1 METTVMEIAEAKYH
15 GFIDAKQ
22 AAALAKR
29 LLEAKIKW
37 AEKGAAA

>member
-1 METTVMEIAEAKYH
+1 METTVAEIADAKSH
-15 GFIDAKQ
+15 GFITPAQ